1 MGMSKKYWTGLDELH
16 QTEAF
21 EQAVS
26 NEFQETQRTDE
37 FLGDERLKESNT
49 GRRDFL
55 RFMGFSLT
63 AATLAACET
72 PVVKSIPYVVKPNE
86 ITPGVANWYAST
98 FYDGSDYGN
107 VLVKTREG
115 RPIFI
120 KGNAKHGLE
129 KGALNSRINASV
141 ISLYDSARLRGPQIA
156 GAASDWAAVDAA
168 VKKACTDARAIRI
181 LSHTVISPATR
192 RAIAEFSNRY
202 AGKVKHIQ
210 YDTVSYQGIASA
222 HEISHGVR
230 AVPRYDFSK
239 ARVIVSIACDF
250 LGTWVTPNHFA
261 AQYGSLRN
269 PANGWMAQHFQFESN
284 MSLTGS
290 NADLRVHTRP
300 SDEGKVAAALYAAL
314 SGGSAAVEGVDEAG
328 LNAAV
333 SALKANRGAA
343 LVVSGSNDANV
354 QRIVNAINEANGAYG
369 NLIDIKNPLNL
380 FRGNDAEVEA
390 LIAEMEG
397 GAVDTLIVYGC
408 NPAYSWVRPE
418 AFRSALAKVNT
429 SVAFSLVAD
438 ETASRCTIQAPD
450 HHYLES
456 WNDLSPFEGR
466 VDLVQP
472 TITPLYN
479 TRQAPESLLAW
490 SDNPATWYDYLRTG
504 YNAGYSPLLMHT
516 DNTWNVSVHNGTLS
530 EPAGTSDATAVVL
543 TPPAAPTDT
552 AAPAVA
558 QAEPLAAPAPAPNLS
573 DAIAAVKAVQ
583 GGEWELSLYQ
593 KVTMGAG
600 QHATNPYLQ
609 ETPDPMTKVTWD
621 NYITM
626 APADVEKLKLS
637 NYIGQ
642 CDCANVAKVT
652 VNGVTLSLPVFP
664 APGQKPGTI
673 GIALGY
679 GRGDGGEAIGNA
691 AYQTGRKGDHLTEGE
706 GKKMT
711 VGRNA
716 YPLAALAGGVVNYH
730 AYSVTVEA
738 TTEEYALAATQ
749 IHNTIMGR
757 TSVVRETDIATYLG
771 EKDKARGTASYN
783 LMATL
788 SVHEDVNGD
797 NAINAK
803 DRKPVRD
810 FDLWSEHPIENVG
823 HRWGMTIDLSSCIG
837 CGACITACHTENN
850 VPVVGKDEVLRHRDM
865 HWMRIDRYYSSD
877 FATVEETSENKKLGT
892 IAAYRDMEHPELN
905 PQTVHMP
912 MFCQHCNH
920 APCETVCPVAATV
933 HSNEG
938 LNNMAYN
945 RCIGTRYCANNCPYK
960 VRRFN
965 WFNYVT
971 NDKFSMFNPS
981 QDDVMRMVLN
991 PDVTVRTRG
1000 VMEKC
1005 SMCQQRI
1012 QGAKVSAKNAGKPVG
1027 DDPKLTACAE
1037 ACPTHAITFGDLND
1051 TESLVRRY
1059 SADVRAYYALEEVG
1073 AQPNVSYLTK
1083 VRNATE
1089 TSA

>member
-1 MGMSKKYWTGLDELH
+1 EG
-16 QTEAF
+16 
-21 EQAVS
+21 
-26 NEFQETQRTDE
+26 
-37 FLGDERLKESNT
+37 
-49 GRRDFL
+49 
-55 RFMGFSLT
+55 
-63 AATLAACET
+63 
-72 PVVKSIPYVVKPNE
+72 
-86 ITPGVANWYAST
+86 
-98 FYDGSDYGN
+98 GS
-107 VLVKTREG
+107 
-115 RPIFI
+115 
-120 KGNAKHGLE
+120 
-129 KGALNSRINASV
+129 
-141 ISLYDSARLRGPQIA
+141 
-156 GAASDWAAVDAA
+156 VDA
-168 VKKACTDARAIRI
+168 
-181 LSHTVISPATR
+181 
-192 RAIAEFSNRY
+192 
-202 AGKVKHIQ
+202 
-210 YDTVSYQGIASA
+210 
-222 HEISHGVR
+222 
-230 AVPRYDFSK
+230 
-239 ARVIVSIACDF
+239 
-250 LGTWVTPNHFA
+250 
-261 AQYGSLRN
+261 
-269 PANGWMAQHFQFESN
+269 
-284 MSLTGS
+284 
-290 NADLRVHTRP
+290 
-300 SDEGKVAAALYAAL
+300 
-314 SGGSAAVEGVDEAG
+314 
-328 LNAAV
+328 
-333 SALKANRGAA
+333 
-343 LVVSGSNDANV
+343 LV
-354 QRIVNAINEANGAYG
+354 
-369 NLIDIKNPLNL
+369 
-380 FRGNDAEVEA
+380 
-390 LIAEMEG
+390 
-397 GAVDTLIVYGC
+397 VYGC
-408 NPAYSWVRPE
+408 NPAYSWIRPE
-418 AFRSALAKVNT
+418 AFRNALAKVKT
-429 SVAFSLVAD
+429 SVCFNLTAD
-438 ETASRCTIQAPD
+438 ETSSRCTAQAPD

-456 WNDLSPFEGR
+456 WNDLSPFDGR
-466 VDLVQP
+466 TDIVQP

-479 TRQAPESLLAW
+479 TRAAQESLLAW
-490 SDNPATWYDYLRTG
+490 SDNPSTWYDYLRTNHNPG
-504 YNAGYSPLLMHT
+504 YVPAMMRSD
-516 DNTWNVSVHNGTLS
+516 DNWNIAVHNGTKSALNAIEAAALVLVS
-530 EPAGTSDATAVVL
+530 TATAQ
-543 TPPAAPTDT
+543 
-552 AAPAVA
+552 AAPAAEVA
-558 QAEPLAAPAPAPNLS
+558 PAAEAAPVVTTAAAPRGDVS
-573 DAIAAVKAVQ
+573 DAVAAVNAVK

-600 QHATNPYLQ
+600 QHASNPYLQ

-626 APADVEKLKLS
+626 SPVDVEKLKLS

-652 VNGVTLSLPVFP
+652 VGGVTVSLPVFP
-664 APGQKPGTI
+664 APGQMPGTI

-716 YPLAALAGGVVNYH
+716 YPLASLAGGIV
-730 AYSVTVEA
+730 AYQSFSASIEA
-738 TTEEYALAATQ
+738 TTEEYPLAATQ
-749 IHNTIMGR
+749 IHNTVMGR

-783 LMATL
+783 QMATL

-797 NAINAK
+797 GEMNAK

-810 FDLWSEHPIENVG
+810 FDLWQEHPVENVG
-823 HRWGMTIDLSSCIG
+823 HRWGMTIDLTSCIG
-837 CGACITACHTENN
+837 CGSCITACHTENN

-865 HWMRIDRYYSSD
+865 HWMRIDRYYTSD

-892 IAAYRDMEHPELN
+892 IAAYRDMERPELN

-971 NDKFSMFNPS
+971 NDKFAMFNPA

-1012 QGAKVSAKNAGKPVG
+1012 QGAKVAAKNAGKSVA

-1051 TESLVRRY
+1051 TDSLVRKT

-1073 AQPNVSYLTK
+1073 AQPNISYMTK
-1083 VRNATE
+1083 VRNTSE
-1089 TSA
+1089 TTA